1 MSLRSAPC
9 VRLGAQAFV
18 LMRGHLAAFALA
30 SKPLLRVLPLL
41 LVSALSARTGE
52 AAAEGRTEGG
62 SIVREYASGPVSVA
76 LRISPAE
83 PRIGDVV
90 ELALEA
96 RAEAGVELLM
106 PEFGEALGRFEIV
119 DFAPS
124 ETQAAD
130 GGVNARQR
138 YRLQPK
144 RSGKTSIPA
153 LRIEFVDRR
162 PGQKPAPEGEDAYEI
177 LTDRIALDVAT
188 ILAADAPLELR
199 PPHPDLGRRDIGGW
213 PLWAGIGVVLLL
225 LALAAP
231 ALLRALAAHRSRR
244 RSRSAYEIARS
255 ELDQLLARGTP
266 GPETLD
272 AFYVELSLVVRR
284 YLENRFALRSP
295 ELTTEEFLNEMG
307 RSPDLARSHQRLL
320 RDFLVQA
327 DLVKFAGYRPEAE
340 VVRESIAAAER
351 FLEDTRD
358 LARAPASGAASAA
371 SAIPTHGRSDAE
383 GRDA

>member
-1 MSLRSAPC
+1 MSGRILGLGGAK
-9 VRLGAQAFV
+9 RLG
-18 LMRGHLAAFALA
+18 LARALG
-30 SKPLLRVLPLL
+30 L
-41 LVSALSARTGE
+41 LVPMLLVGSMAGSRASS
-52 AAAEGRTEGG
+52 AEGGEGDDA
-62 SIVREYASGPVSVA
+62 IARRYESGPVVVE
-76 LRISPAE
+76 LVVEPAH
-83 PRIGDVV
+83 PVIGDVV
-90 ELALEA
+90 TLRLEA

-124 ETQAAD
+124 ESLEAD
-130 GGVNARQR
+130 GASRARQT
-138 YRLQPK
+138 YRLQPR

-153 LRIEFVDRR
+153 LRVEFVDRR
-162 PGQKPAPEGEDAYEI
+162 AGQKPAPEGEDAYEI

-199 PPHPDLGRRDIGGW
+199 PAHPDLGRRHLGGVPSW
-213 PLWAGIGVVLLL
+213 VWLAGLAAV

-231 ALLRALAAHRSRR
+231 TALRAWAAHRARLRR
-244 RSRSAYEIARS
+244 RSAYEIARS
-255 ELDQLLARGTP
+255 ELDLLLAEGKP
-266 GPETLD
+266 GPDRLD
-272 AFYVELSLVVRR
+272 AFYVKLSLIVRR

-307 RSPDLARSHQRLL
+307 RSPDLARSHQQLL

-340 VVRESIAAAER
+340 VVGQSIAAAER

-358 LARAPASGAASAA
+358 IARAPDLSAA
-371 SAIPTHGRSDAE
+371 DGRGRPGSEKHDA
-383 GRDA
+383 